1 MEEYQYESVS
11 RICRAL
17 GDATRLRIIRSLWDG
32 PASVTQIVET
42 IAVPQTAVSRNLA
55 VLHSVGLVVRRRA
68 GVNVIY
74 SISDPALKVI
84 LSTTVELEREI
95 SGARVGNR

>member
-1 MEEYQYESVS
+1 MEEYQYENVS

-17 GDATRLRIIRSLWDG
+17 GDATRLRILKSIWDG

-42 IAVPQTAVSRNLA
+42 TAVPQTAVSRNLA
-55 VLHSVGLVVRRRA
+55 VLHAVGLVMRRRV

-74 SISDPALKVI
+74 SIADPALKVI
-84 LSTTVELEREI
+84 LSHTIDLEREI